1 MASTVE
7 LIKVLKERT
16 GAGIMDCKHALEASE
31 FDIDKASDWLRE
43 KGIAKQASKAS
54 RIAAE
59 GLAVIH
65 VCEQCGNVSVLELNC
80 ETDFVAKS
88 DPFRALTVECATKVL
103 TDNVKDVDSLNE
115 IMKVQFAEATVKLGE
130 KLSLRRFEK
139 IEKQEGQGIG
149 TYIHMGG
156 TIAVVVVLNKEEPQL
171 AKGIAMQIAAN
182 NPKYIAEENI
192 PADVLEAET
201 KVQIEACKNDPKL
214 ANKPEAALQN
224 IVKGKVHKVLAEQ
237 VLCDQEYLLDGS
249 KTVGQV
255 LKENNV
261 SVLKF
266 IRYQVGEG
274 IEKRH
279 DDFAAE
285 VAAQSK

>member
-156 TIAVVVVLNKEEPQL
+156 TIAVVVVLNKEESQL

-182 NPKYIAEENI
+182 NPKYITEENI

-255 LKENNV
+255 LKENNT